1 MQAASFRLHCMRD
14 DEDTSRGGSR
24 NTSDNEGGYDSSG
37 SYLDTDERCISS
49 IDYCYSEE
57 ENYLSENDDTCDED
71 KTKRLNKDI
80 SAAISERGVPDS
92 EMVCGW
98 GREEHGRLG
107 FGDDKSSEM
116 VPQRVQFLI
125 GEHTVEVSCDGPVA
139 PTLLQLTRDGQKF
152 TDDKCDSELAEG
164 VDAHAP

>member
-125 GEHTVEVSCDGPVA
+125 GEHTVSCDGPVA